1 MRIEKAPA
9 GEQLQL
15 EGSGLQ
21 NEHVGLCHNYNYYIL
36 L

>member
-15 EGSGLQ
+15 EGSVIQ
-21 NEHVGLCHNYNYYIL
+21 HEHVGRGHNYNYYIL